1 LLVAPGAYPIRK
13 HLKGPPIGFA
23 LALPSNSKTSLERV
37 SNGKPS
43 SLLGLIVSDEG
54 KKFYNID
61 PRSKPSTSCGPF
73 VDYDAVFEVLSDASV
88 LSEVFLFYPA
98 VVVEINVVLV

>member
-1 LLVAPGAYPIRK
+1 MK
-13 HLKGPPIGFA
+13 
-23 LALPSNSKTSLERV
+23 E
-37 SNGKPS
+37 
-43 SLLGLIVSDEG
+43 

-73 VDYDAVFEVLSDASV
+73 VDYNAVFEVLSDASV